1 MRIYIIGMP
10 GTGKTHFGRLMAKSL
25 HLQFFDM
32 DEQIEKREG
41 ALVRQIMLDK
51 GEAYFRDVEHQVL
64 LKLSTYNNC
73 VISCG
78 GGAPMFY
85 NNIDLMKN
93 TGIVV
98 WINTDLNLIA
108 KRISQNLTRRP
119 LFMGLNE
126 EEILHKLHEIYAL
139 RKKKYAKADLVAE
152 INVVHNNSLTSVI
165 QRVIK
170 MGQRR
175 KK

>member
-1 MRIYIIGMP
+1 
-10 GTGKTHFGRLMAKSL
+10 MAKSL

-41 ALVRQIMLDK
+41 ALVRQVILEK
-51 GEAYFRDVEHQVL
+51 GETYFREVEHQVL
-64 LKLSTYNNC
+64 LKLSSHNNC

-85 NNIDLMKN
+85 NNIDLMKSS
-93 TGIVV
+93 GIVV
-98 WINTDLNLIA
+98 WINTDLHLIA
-108 KRISQNLTRRP
+108 KRIAQNITRRP

-126 EEILHKLHEIYAL
+126 EEILNKLHQIFTL
-139 RKKKYAKADLVAE
+139 RKKNYAKADLIAE

-170 MGQRR
+170 ISQRR

>member
-1 MRIYIIGMP
+1 
-10 GTGKTHFGRLMAKSL
+10 
-25 HLQFFDM
+25 
-32 DEQIEKREG
+32 
-41 ALVRQIMLDK
+41 
-51 GEAYFRDVEHQVL
+51 
-64 LKLSTYNNC
+64 
-73 VISCG
+73 
-78 GGAPMFY
+78 MFY

>member
-1 MRIYIIGMP
+1 MP

-32 DEQIEKREG
+32 DEQIEKRET
-41 ALVRQIMLDK
+41 ALVRQIILDM
-51 GEAYFRDVEHQVL
+51 GEAYFRDAEHQVL
-64 LKLSTYNNC
+64 KKLSSHNNC

-85 NNIDLMKN
+85 NNIDLMKS

-98 WINTDLNLIA
+98 WINTDLHLIA
-108 KRISQNLTRRP
+108 KRIAQNITRRP

-126 EEILHKLHEIYAL
+126 EEILQKLHEIYAL
-139 RKKKYAKADLVAE
+139 RKKNYAKADLVAE
-152 INVVHNNSLTSVI
+152 INVAHNNSLTSVI

-170 MGQRR
+170 ISQRR

>member
-32 DEQIEKREG
+32 DEQIEKREA

-51 GEAYFRDVEHQVL
+51 GEVYFRDLEHQVL
-64 LKLSTYNNC
+64 KKLSSHNNC

-85 NNIDLMKN
+85 NNIDLMKSS
-93 TGIVV
+93 GIVV
-98 WINTDLNLIA
+98 WINTDLHLIA
-108 KRISQNLTRRP
+108 KRIAQNITRRP

-126 EEILHKLHEIYAL
+126 EEILNKLHQIFTL
-139 RKKKYAKADLVAE
+139 RKKNYAKADLVAE

-170 MGQRR
+170 ISQRR

>member
-25 HLQFFDM
+25 HLQFFDL

-41 ALVRQIMLDK
+41 ALVRQIIPEK
-51 GEAYFRDVEHQVL
+51 GETYFREAEHSVL
-64 LKLSTYNNC
+64 LKLSSNNNC

-85 NNIDLMKN
+85 NNIDLMKS
-93 TGIVV
+93 TGIVI

-108 KRISQNLTRRP
+108 RRIAQNITRRP

-126 EEILHKLHEIYAL
+126 EEILIKLHEIYDF
-139 RKKKYAKADLVAE
+139 RKKNYAKADLVSE
-152 INVVHNNSLTSVI
+152 INVAHNNSLTSVI
-165 QRVIK
+165 QGVIK
-170 MGQRR
+170 ISQRR

>member
-25 HLQFFDM
+25 HLQFFDL

-41 ALVRQIMLDK
+41 ALVRQIILEK
-51 GEAYFRDVEHQVL
+51 GETYFREVEHQVL
-64 LKLSTYNNC
+64 QKLSSHNNC

-85 NNIDLMKN
+85 NNIDLMKS

-98 WINTDLNLIA
+98 WINTDLHLIA
-108 KRISQNLTRRP
+108 KRIAQNITRRP

-126 EEILHKLHEIYAL
+126 EEILNKLHQIFTL
-139 RKKKYAKADLVAE
+139 RKKNYAKADLVAE

-170 MGQRR
+170 ISQRR